1 MVGPI
6 AGPKVLIM
14 PNMTKG
20 NERFGSGKVGT
31 RPSWKSESYR
41 PHKALNA
48 TEHQ

>member
-31 RPSWKSESYR
+31 NRHGSRNHTAPIK
-41 PHKALNA
+41 P
-48 TEHQ
+48 